1 MLKKNIVLSEQHDQW
16 IKSQI
21 NSGPYKNESE
31 VIHELIQERQMRDLE
46 SPEEI
51 AAIRS
56 ALLKAEESVK
66 RNGYSKRS
74 VDEIWNAALKKHITK
89 HR

>member
-16 IKSQI
+16 IKSRI
-21 NSGPYKNESE
+21 NSGQYKNESE
-31 VIHELIQERQMRDLE
+31 VIHELIQERLMRELE

-66 RNGYSKRS
+66 RNGYSTRS
-74 VDEIWNAALKKHITK
+74 VDEI
-89 HR
+89 